1 LHLSIPYIFDQSAIF
16 FRNGGATFAAAISY
30 PNLLL
35 TSPFFALTVGEQKAN
50 LFMAT
55 LPLLPDL
62 EPDLKPR
69 LIGIARLA
77 SQGESIREG
86 HKVEYFTLPVR
97 SLLNRCVSKRGV
109 PFNWTINP
117 YRGCE
122 FGCKYCYARYTHEF
136 MEKRDGVSFEQQIY
150 VKQHAADL
158 LRQELRQVKEDES
171 IAIGSATDPYQP
183 AEKRYEI
190 TRGILEVFS
199 QRKDFSLGIISKSNL
214 ILRDLELLKKV
225 AENNYF
231 GITITITT
239 MNVDLARILE
249 PRAPRPDL
257 RLGTVREL
265 HEAGLSVG
273 VNCCPVLPGITDSI
287 RELEPLVK
295 AVSEVGPIRIN
306 TNSLYLK
313 PCSAAVFMPF
323 LEKEFPHLAANYR
336 ERYAESAFL
345 PKQYGKR
352 ISTLMDSLKKKYGL
366 TNARIYRGPYIRPSG
381 TEPQMKLFG

>member
-1 LHLSIPYIFDQSAIF
+1 
-16 FRNGGATFAAAISY
+16 
-30 PNLLL
+30 
-35 TSPFFALTVGEQKAN
+35 
-50 LFMAT
+50 
-55 LPLLPDL
+55 
-62 EPDLKPR
+62 
-69 LIGIARLA
+69 
-77 SQGESIREG
+77 
-86 HKVEYFTLPVR
+86 
-97 SLLNRCVSKRGV
+97 
-109 PFNWTINP
+109 
-117 YRGCE
+117 
-122 FGCKYCYARYTHEF
+122 
-136 MEKRDGVSFEQQIY
+136 
-150 VKQHAADL
+150 
-158 LRQELRQVKEDES
+158 
-171 IAIGSATDPYQP
+171 
-183 AEKRYEI
+183 
-190 TRGILEVFS
+190 
-199 QRKDFSLGIISKSNL
+199 
-214 ILRDLELLKKV
+214 
-225 AENNYF
+225 
-231 GITITITT
+231 